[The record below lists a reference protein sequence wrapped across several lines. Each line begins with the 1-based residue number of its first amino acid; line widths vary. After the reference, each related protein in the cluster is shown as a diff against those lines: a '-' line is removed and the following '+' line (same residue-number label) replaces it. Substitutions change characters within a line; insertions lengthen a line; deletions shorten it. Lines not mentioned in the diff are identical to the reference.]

1 MSAGFWERERRSIA
15 DLLAVFFLPLAA
27 NLAASLILKLL
38 PFGETAL
45 RFNAA
50 YQGCLL
56 FAAFALYR
64 QGGGSGVREE
74 RPFPWRFFVGTLCLY
89 LLLMLLLD
97 RSGFAMSDRLYRS
110 GAGALRS
117 LGGRA
122 ERATLTVYALC
133 GAVAE
138 ELLFRGVSERGLAA
152 FLRRPWQLV
161 CGSAFLFALYHGN
174 LTQGLLAFPLGL
186 AFSRLKAHGG
196 LRASVAAHLSINL
209 LALFL

>member
-1 MSAGFWERERRSIA
+1 MSVGFWKSKRRCIA
-15 DLLAVFFLPLAA
+15 DLLAVFFLPLVA
-27 NLAASLILKLL
+27 NLAASLLLKLL
-38 PFGETAL
+38 PLGETAL

-56 FAAFALYR
+56 LAAFAWYR
-64 QGGGSGVREE
+64 TGGKSGMRDE
-74 RPFPWRFFVGTLCLY
+74 RPFPWHYFAGTLCLY

-110 GAGALRS
+110 SAGALRS
-117 LGGRA
+117 LGGQA
-122 ERATLTVYALC
+122 ARATLVVYALC

-138 ELLFRGVSERGLAA
+138 EFLFRGISEWGLAT
-152 FLRRPWQLV
+152 FLRRPWQLAF
-161 CGSAFLFALYHGN
+161 GSAFLFALYHGN

-186 AFSRLKAHGG
+186 AFSRLKARGG

>member
-1 MSAGFWERERRSIA
+1 MSVGFWKSKRRCIA
-15 DLLAVFFLPLAA
+15 DLLAVFFLPLVA
-27 NLAASLILKLL
+27 NLAASLLLKLL
-38 PFGETAL
+38 PLGETAL

-50 YQGCLL
+50 YQGCLFL
-56 FAAFALYR
+56 AAFAWYR
-64 QGGGSGVREE
+64 QGSKSGVREE
-74 RPFPWRFFVGTLCLY
+74 RSFPWRDFAGTLCLY

-97 RSGFAMSDRLYRS
+97 RSSFAMSDRLYRS

-117 LGGRA
+117 LGGQA
-122 ERATLTVYALC
+122 ARATLVVYALC

-138 ELLFRGVSERGLAA
+138 ELLFRGISERGLAA
-152 FLRRPWQLV
+152 FFGRPWQLA

-186 AFSRLKAHGG
+186 AFSRLKARGG

-209 LALFL
+209 LALRL

>member
-1 MSAGFWERERRSIA
+1 MSAGFWESKRHSIA
-15 DLLAVFFLPLAA
+15 DLLAVFFLPLGA
-27 NLAASLILKLL
+27 NLAASLLLKLFPL
-38 PFGETAL
+38 GETAL

-56 FAAFALYR
+56 FAAFAWYR
-64 QGGGSGVREE
+64 QGGKSGVREE
-74 RPFPWRFFVGTLCLY
+74 RSFPWRCFAGTLCLY

-110 GAGALRS
+110 GAGALRM
-117 LGGRA
+117 LGGDGGRA
-122 ERATLTVYALC
+122 ALIVYALC

-138 ELLFRGVSERGLAA
+138 EFLFRGVSERGLDV
-152 FLRRPWQLV
+152 FLRRPWQLAF
-161 CGSAFLFALYHGN
+161 GSAFLFALYHGN

-186 AFSRLKAHGG
+186 AFSQLKARGG

>member
-1 MSAGFWERERRSIA
+1 MSAGFWKRERRSIA

-45 RFNAA
+45 RFNTA

-56 FAAFALYR
+56 FAAFAGYR

-89 LLLMLLLD
+89 LLLMLLLE

-122 ERATLTVYALC
+122 ERATLMVYALC

-138 ELLFRGVSERGLAA
+138 ELLFRGISERGLAA
-152 FLRRPWQLV
+152 FLRRPWQLA

-186 AFSRLKAHGG
+186 VFSRLKVHGG
-196 LRASVAAHLSINL
+196 LRASVVAHLSINL

>member
-1 MSAGFWERERRSIA
+1 MSAGFWKRERRSIA

-56 FAAFALYR
+56 FAAFVWYR
-64 QGGGSGVREE
+64 QEGGSGVREE

-117 LGGRA
+117 LGGRE
-122 ERATLTVYALC
+122 ERATLMLYAIC

-138 ELLFRGVSERGLAA
+138 ELLFRGISERGLAA
-152 FLRRPWQLV
+152 FLRRPWQLA

-196 LRASVAAHLSINL
+196 IRASVVAHLSINL

>member
-1 MSAGFWERERRSIA
+1 MSAGFWERKRRSIA

-56 FAAFALYR
+56 FAAFAGYR

-122 ERATLTVYALC
+122 ERATLMLYALC

-138 ELLFRGVSERGLAA
+138 ELLFRGISERGLAA
-152 FLRRPWQLV
+152 FLRRPWQLA

-196 LRASVAAHLSINL
+196 LRASVVAHLSINL
-209 LALFL
+209 LALRL

>member
-1 MSAGFWERERRSIA
+1 MSTSFWESKRRCIA
-15 DLLAVFFLPLAA
+15 DLLAVFFLPLVA
-27 NLAASLILKLL
+27 NLAASLLLKLL
-38 PFGETAL
+38 PLGETAL

-50 YQGCLL
+50 YQGCLFL
-56 FAAFALYR
+56 AAFAWYR
-64 QGGGSGVREE
+64 QGGKSGVREE
-74 RPFPWRFFVGTLCLY
+74 RSFPWRDFAGILCLY

-97 RSGFAMSDRLYRS
+97 RSGFAMADRLYRS
-110 GAGALRS
+110 SAGVLRS
-117 LGGRA
+117 FGGQA
-122 ERATLTVYALC
+122 ARATLIVYALC

-138 ELLFRGVSERGLAA
+138 ELLFRGISERGLAA
-152 FLRRPWQLV
+152 FLGRPWQLA

>member
-50 YQGCLL
+50 YQVCLL
-56 FAAFALYR
+56 FAAFAWYR

-152 FLRRPWQLV
+152 FLRRPWQLAF
-161 CGSAFLFALYHGN
+161 GSAFLFALYHGN

-186 AFSRLKAHGG
+186 AFSRLKARGG

-209 LALFL
+209 LALRL

>member
-1 MSAGFWERERRSIA
+1 MSAGFWERKRRSIA

-56 FAAFALYR
+56 FAAFAGYR

-122 ERATLTVYALC
+122 ERATLMLYALC

-138 ELLFRGVSERGLAA
+138 ELLFRGISERGLAA
-152 FLRRPWQLV
+152 FLRRPWQLA

-196 LRASVAAHLSINL
+196 LRASVVAHLSINL

>member
-1 MSAGFWERERRSIA
+1 MSAGFWESKRRGIA

-38 PFGETAL
+38 SLGETAL

-56 FAAFALYR
+56 FTAFAGYR
-64 QGGGSGVREE
+64 QGGGSGVREA

-117 LGGRA
+117 LGGRE
-122 ERATLTVYALC
+122 ERAALIFYALC
-133 GAVAE
+133 GAAAE
-138 ELLFRGVSERGLAA
+138 ELLFRGILERGLAV
-152 FLRRPWQLV
+152 FLKRRWLIA
-161 CGSAFLFALYHGN
+161 CIAALLFALYHGN
-174 LTQGLLAFPLGL
+174 ITQGIPAFLLGL
-186 AFSRLKAHGG
+186 VFSELAARGG
-196 LRASVAAHLSINL
+196 LRAALAAHLSINL
-209 LALFL
+209 LALIV